1 MAALKFFT
9 AGNGAQCVMILGIS
23 KMLTWCAVSLVSAV
37 RLRHHAAR
45 DMVRELT
52 LSGWMTSHVM
62 EGNIHCL
69 TVRML
74 DGEKKTV
81 ATARMQAWSVTL
93 RSSRQKILLLNR
105 MLPARCTNNDECIR
119 SMSSFLYPVNQIR
132 KAVILPPSL
141 KLR

>member
-9 AGNGAQCVMILGIS
+9 AGNAAQCAMILGIS
-23 KMLTWCAVSLVSAV
+23 KMLTRCAVSLVSAV

-45 DMVRELT
+45 DMVSWELT
-52 LSGWMTSHVM
+52 LSGWITSHLM

-81 ATARMQAWSVTL
+81 ATARIQAWSVTL
-93 RSSRQKILLLNR
+93 RSSLQKILS
-105 MLPARCTNNDECIR
+105 I
-119 SMSSFLYPVNQIR
+119 
-132 KAVILPPSL
+132 
-141 KLR
+141 

>member
-9 AGNGAQCVMILGIS
+9 AGNGVQCVMILGIS

-52 LSGWMTSHVM
+52 LSGWITSHVM

-81 ATARMQAWSVTL
+81 ATARIQA
-93 RSSRQKILLLNR
+93 
-105 MLPARCTNNDECIR
+105 
-119 SMSSFLYPVNQIR
+119 
-132 KAVILPPSL
+132 
-141 KLR
+141 